1 MDHDEPDDAAAVESQ
16 GADIPLT
23 LLGMALLL
31 LSLPFFLTA
40 SGALANLVGYQ
51 DGATST
57 YLTFGL
63 PALLGGLILIAA
75 GIRVLVAAS
84 RKGRQPRPD

>member
-1 MDHDEPDDAAAVESQ
+1 MEDEPLARVGAQ
-16 GADIPLT
+16 GANVPLT

-31 LSLPFFLTA
+31 LSLPFFLA
-40 SGALANLVGYQ
+40 ALGALANLVGYQ

-63 PALLGGLILIAA
+63 PALLGGFILIAA

-84 RKGRQPRPD
+84 RKGR